1 MKLITNAWADING
14 STADNRRT
22 VFFWGTESLAETE
35 CSTGEPCCLSG
46 DDRRRHFFFEE
57 DKFACMKI
65 CSAIPVVSNVHTVWA
80 LPVCLPQSYDIK
92 RRICRGFGQKSSR
105 RTLLG
110 NYPKPEDTYQMLDFS
125 YVVRFLGIIFL
136 REIGKN
142 RVVLTSINK

>member
-1 MKLITNAWADING
+1 
-14 STADNRRT
+14 
-22 VFFWGTESLAETE
+22 
-35 CSTGEPCCLSG
+35 
-46 DDRRRHFFFEE
+46 
-57 DKFACMKI
+57 MKI

-80 LPVCLPQSYDIK
+80 LPVCLPQSYGIK

-142 RVVLTSINK
+142 RVVFTSIKNNQLSINSELKKFRKFANFKIFKKIKSI